1 MDSAMRYEIRE
12 LGVGGILDQAIAVTK
27 DHFWLFF
34 KIVAVL
40 FLPLNLIYGWL
51 VTSNL
56 PPNESTTSTWVLVVI
71 LAIVNGW
78 FVFPLTNAAMIYAVA
93 SCYLNRPITVGLA
106 FQRARRIFL
115 PLLGTTILLS
125 LVVMGGFLLLFVP
138 GVIFLLWYF
147 LTIQVVVLEG
157 LSGQAAL
164 KRSRQLMKRNIGTA
178 FLLGLLV
185 WVITMAASGMQALI
199 PPVGLKVG
207 FNAVVQAVVLIF
219 GSAAWV
225 VFYFSCRAKAE
236 HFDLALLADAVG
248 VEDGQPPQTLN
259 VAPGEVH

>member
-1 MDSAMRYEIRE
+1 MRYEIRE
-12 LGVGGILDQAIAVTK
+12 LGVGGTLDQAIAVTK

-34 KIVAVL
+34 KIVVVL
-40 FLPLNLIYGWL
+40 FLPLSLIYGWL
-51 VTSNL
+51 VAWNI
-56 PPNESTTSTWVLVVI
+56 PPNEASTSAWVVIVI

-78 FVFPLTNAAMIYAVA
+78 VVFPLTNAAIIYAVA

-125 LVVMGGFLLLFVP
+125 LVVMAGFLLLFVP
-138 GVIFLLWYF
+138 GIIFLLWYF

-164 KRSRQLMKRNIGTA
+164 KRSRQLMKGNIGAA

-199 PPVGLKVG
+199 PQVGLKVS
-207 FNAVVQAVVLIF
+207 FNAVVQTVVLIF
-219 GSAAWV
+219 GTAAWV

-248 VEDGQPPQTLN
+248 VEDDQSTGTLN
-259 VAPGEVH
+259 VSPGEGR